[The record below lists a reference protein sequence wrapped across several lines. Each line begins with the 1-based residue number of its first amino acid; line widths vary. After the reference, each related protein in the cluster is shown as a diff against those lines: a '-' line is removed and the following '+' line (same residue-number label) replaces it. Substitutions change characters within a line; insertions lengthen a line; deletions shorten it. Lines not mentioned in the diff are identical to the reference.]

1 MKRRED
7 DDDDDAPHSRISRD
21 VEEKIKQAQAQHSL
35 ALSFSVCRRERGGT
49 DHVAE
54 AVAAAVT
61 ATASVTSSNCIHAR
75 DEVVHEVSS
84 TRHKMAFNNSNSSA
98 SNNNNNNTAS
108 NTSASEEND
117 GASKKKN
124 LIILVDKDSNDK
136 LNELFDKT
144 LSNKLPLQ
152 IPYRM
157 RKLPDSFFKPP
168 SSGSKSPSVSHSR
181 ENSADSAFGSGTT
194 ILGGVTAGPNGLPIH
209 HSRAH
214 SSPASLGKLPAGLI
228 TSLTGGQQ
236 GSSAQST
243 TGSSSKAQQGDNSGS
258 SLASSSGAQQGLP
271 KQAIQHL
278 HARGRSY
285 DVSSLHSNFGELP
298 PGWEQAKT
306 QDGRIYYINHNT
318 RTTTWE
324 DPRITAMQE
333 SLFQQQS
340 SVETLFNTGSQSLL
354 SPTLSSPTPPSNN
367 SSSNTS
373 SNSNNNN
380 SSNNNVVFSDS
391 IEMSND
397 TSPTSPSG
405 VSMLNTS
412 TGSNSSISLGPLP
425 DGWEEGITA
434 KGERYYINH
443 ATRTTT
449 WRDPRLSNQDW
460 AVQEQTVRLYNLQ
473 LERERLRKRQ
483 QEIKSHMG
491 EDPFLSGLT
500 DHSRQESGDSGLSES
515 SISHSMPHTPDFLSS
530 IDDSMDGLSMTDNT
544 MDTIPFGDNLE
555 TPDEFMLDDPLLL
568 EKIDAVS
575 NLNLID
581 PSSTKPD
588 NTLYDII

>member
-1 MKRRED
+1 
-7 DDDDDAPHSRISRD
+7 
-21 VEEKIKQAQAQHSL
+21 
-35 ALSFSVCRRERGGT
+35 
-49 DHVAE
+49 
-54 AVAAAVT
+54 
-61 ATASVTSSNCIHAR
+61 
-75 DEVVHEVSS
+75 
-84 TRHKMAFNNSNSSA
+84 MAFNNSNSSSA
-98 SNNNNNNTAS
+98 SNNNNNSAS
-108 NTSASEEND
+108 NPASASEEND

-194 ILGGVTAGPNGLPIH
+194 ILGGVTTGPNGLPIH

-214 SSPASLGKLPAGLI
+214 SSPASLGKIPAGLI
-228 TSLTGGQQ
+228 TSLTGG
-236 GSSAQST
+236 GAGGSAQST
-243 TGSSSKAQQGDNSGS
+243 SSSKAQQGEGSGGGGGGGS
-258 SLASSSGAQQGLP
+258 SLASGSSVAQQQQQQAHQGLP

-285 DVSSLHSNFGELP
+285 DVSNLHANFGELP

-340 SVETLFNTGSQSLL
+340 SVETLFNTGSQTLL
-354 SPTLSSPTPPSNN
+354 SPTISSPTPPSNN
-367 SSSNTS
+367 NNNNNA
-373 SNSNNNN
+373 NSNNNN
-380 SSNNNVVFSDS
+380 N
-391 IEMSND
+391 
-397 TSPTSPSG
+397 
-405 VSMLNTS
+405 
-412 TGSNSSISLGPLP
+412 
-425 DGWEEGITA
+425 A
-434 KGERYYINH
+434 
-443 ATRTTT
+443 
-449 WRDPRLSNQDW
+449 NQDW

>member
-1 MKRRED
+1 
-7 DDDDDAPHSRISRD
+7 
-21 VEEKIKQAQAQHSL
+21 
-35 ALSFSVCRRERGGT
+35 
-49 DHVAE
+49 
-54 AVAAAVT
+54 
-61 ATASVTSSNCIHAR
+61 
-75 DEVVHEVSS
+75 
-84 TRHKMAFNNSNSSA
+84 MAFNSNSSSA
-98 SNNNNNNTAS
+98 SNNNNNTAS

-194 ILGGVTAGPNGLPIH
+194 ILGGVNPATGPNGLPIH

-214 SSPASLGKLPAGLI
+214 SSPASLGKIPAGLI
-228 TSLTGGQQ
+228 NSLTGGS
-236 GSSAQST
+236 GSGVAQA
-243 TGSSSKAQQGDNSGS
+243 TGNSSKAQQQSDSS
-258 SLASSSGAQQGLP
+258 SLGASSVAQQQAQQGLP

-285 DVSSLHSNFGELP
+285 DVSNLHANFGELP

-340 SVETLFNTGSQSLL
+340 SVETLFNTGSQTLL
-354 SPTLSSPTPPSNN
+354 SPTISSPTPPSNN
-367 SSSNTS
+367 SNTS
-373 SNSNNNN
+373 NNNSNNN
-380 SSNNNVVFSDS
+380 SVVFSDS

-397 TSPTSPSG
+397 TTLPPPSG
-405 VSMLNTS
+405 VPMLNSS
-412 TGSNSSISLGPLP
+412 TGSNSSINLGPLP

-581 PSSTKPD
+581 PASTKSD

>member
-1 MKRRED
+1 
-7 DDDDDAPHSRISRD
+7 
-21 VEEKIKQAQAQHSL
+21 
-35 ALSFSVCRRERGGT
+35 
-49 DHVAE
+49 
-54 AVAAAVT
+54 
-61 ATASVTSSNCIHAR
+61 
-75 DEVVHEVSS
+75 
-84 TRHKMAFNNSNSSA
+84 MAFN
-98 SNNNNNNTAS
+98 SNNNNTS
-108 NTSASEEND
+108 NTNASEND
-117 GASKKKN
+117 GAGKKKN

-194 ILGGVTAGPNGLPIH
+194 ILGGVTTGPNGLQIH

-214 SSPASLGKLPAGLI
+214 SSPASLGKIPAGLVA
-228 TSLTGGQQ
+228 SLTGSGGVQQ
-236 GSSAQST
+236 SANNSSVN
-243 TGSSSKAQQGDNSGS
+243 SSKTQQTNNGGGGGSGGNDGNSLG
-258 SLASSSGAQQGLP
+258 ASALGQQQGLS
-271 KQAIQHL
+271 KQALQHL
-278 HARGRSY
+278 HSRGRSY
-285 DVSSLHSNFGELP
+285 DVSNQHAFGDLP
-298 PGWEQAKT
+298 PGWEQART

-324 DPRITAMQE
+324 DPRITAALQE
-333 SLFQQQS
+333 SQFQQQS
-340 SVETLFNTGSQSLL
+340 SVETLFNTGSQTLI
-354 SPTLSSPTPPSNN
+354 SPTISSPTPPN
-367 SSSNTS
+367 
-373 SNSNNNN
+373 
-380 SSNNNVVFSDS
+380 
-391 IEMSND
+391 
-397 TSPTSPSG
+397 
-405 VSMLNTS
+405 
-412 TGSNSSISLGPLP
+412 
-425 DGWEEGITA
+425 A
-434 KGERYYINH
+434 
-443 ATRTTT
+443 
-449 WRDPRLSNQDW
+449 NQDW

-500 DHSRQESGDSGLSES
+500 DHSRQESADSGLSES
-515 SISHSMPHTPDFLSS
+515 SISQSMPHTPDFLSS

-544 MDTIPFGDNLE
+544 MDTIAFGDNLE

>member
-1 MKRRED
+1 
-7 DDDDDAPHSRISRD
+7 
-21 VEEKIKQAQAQHSL
+21 
-35 ALSFSVCRRERGGT
+35 
-49 DHVAE
+49 
-54 AVAAAVT
+54 
-61 ATASVTSSNCIHAR
+61 
-75 DEVVHEVSS
+75 
-84 TRHKMAFNNSNSSA
+84 MAFNNSNSSSA
-98 SNNNNNNTAS
+98 SNNNNNTAS
-108 NTSASEEND
+108 NPTSASEEND

-194 ILGGVTAGPNGLPIH
+194 ILGGVTTGPNGLPIH

-228 TSLTGGQQ
+228 TSLTGGGGGGAG
-236 GSSAQST
+236 GSVQST
-243 TGSSSKAQQGDNSGS
+243 GGSSSKAQQGDGSGGGSSLGASGS
-258 SLASSSGAQQGLP
+258 SVSQQQQQAQQGLP

-285 DVSSLHSNFGELP
+285 DVSNLHANFGELP

-340 SVETLFNTGSQSLL
+340 SVETLFNTGSQTLL
-354 SPTLSSPTPPSNN
+354 SPTISSPTPPSNN
-367 SSSNTS
+367 NNNN
-373 SNSNNNN
+373 SNSNN
-380 SSNNNVVFSDS
+380 NNNVVFSDS
-391 IEMSND
+391 IEMSNE
-397 TSPTSPSG
+397 TSPPPPSG
-405 VSMLNTS
+405 VPMLNTS
-412 TGSNSSISLGPLP
+412 TGSNSSINLGPLP
-425 DGWEEGITA
+425 DGWEEGITP

>member
-1 MKRRED
+1 
-7 DDDDDAPHSRISRD
+7 
-21 VEEKIKQAQAQHSL
+21 
-35 ALSFSVCRRERGGT
+35 
-49 DHVAE
+49 
-54 AVAAAVT
+54 
-61 ATASVTSSNCIHAR
+61 
-75 DEVVHEVSS
+75 
-84 TRHKMAFNNSNSSA
+84 MAFNGSPGNTNNTSAA
-98 SNNNNNNTAS
+98 SNNTADDS
-108 NTSASEEND
+108 D
-117 GASKKKN
+117 GARKKEN
-124 LIILVDKDSNDK
+124 LILLVAKDSNDK

-144 LSNKLPLQ
+144 LSNRLPLQ
-152 IPYRM
+152 IPLRM

-194 ILGGVTAGPNGLPIH
+194 ILGGVGTGPNGLPIH

-214 SSPASLGKLPAGLI
+214 SSPASLGKIPAGLVASI
-228 TSLTGGQQ
+228 NAANQAAAAAAQQQSAAANNNNSSNVNSNKTQQSGGGGGSSGGDGASAAVQQQQAQQQAQQQSLTR
-236 GSSAQST
+236 
-243 TGSSSKAQQGDNSGS
+243 
-258 SLASSSGAQQGLP
+258 
-271 KQAIQHL
+271 QAIL
-278 HARGRSY
+278 HSRGRSY
-285 DVSSLHSNFGELP
+285 DVSNQHAHYGELP

-306 QDGRIYYINHNT
+306 QDGRIYYLNHNT

-324 DPRITAMQE
+324 DPRITAAMQQE
-333 SLFQQQS
+333 SLFQQQQQS
-340 SVETLFNTGSQSLL
+340 SVETLFNTGSQTLL
-354 SPTLSSPTPPSNN
+354 SPTISSPTP
-367 SSSNTS
+367 T
-373 SNSNNNN
+373 
-380 SSNNNVVFSDS
+380 NNVVFSDS

-397 TSPTSPSG
+397 LPGPPPGPSTN
-405 VSMLNTS
+405 VPMLN
-412 TGSNSSISLGPLP
+412 SNVNLGPLP
-425 DGWEEGITA
+425 EGWEEGITA

-460 AVQEQTVRLYNLQ
+460 AAQEQSVRLYNLQ
-473 LERERLRKRQ
+473 LERERLRRRQ
-483 QEIKSHMG
+483 QEIRSHIG

-515 SISHSMPHTPDFLSS
+515 STSQSMPHTPDFLSS
-530 IDDSMDGLSMTDNT
+530 IDDSMDGLSMADNT
-544 MDTIPFGDNLE
+544 MDTIAFGDNLE

>member
-1 MKRRED
+1 
-7 DDDDDAPHSRISRD
+7 
-21 VEEKIKQAQAQHSL
+21 
-35 ALSFSVCRRERGGT
+35 
-49 DHVAE
+49 
-54 AVAAAVT
+54 
-61 ATASVTSSNCIHAR
+61 
-75 DEVVHEVSS
+75 
-84 TRHKMAFNNSNSSA
+84 MAFNSGSSNNSNS
-98 SNNNNNNTAS
+98 NTTS
-108 NTSASEEND
+108 NTNTSEEND
-117 GASKKKN
+117 GANKKKN

-194 ILGGVTAGPNGLPIH
+194 ILGGVTTGPNGLPIL

-214 SSPASLGKLPAGLI
+214 SSPASLGKIPAGLVA
-228 TSLTGGQQ
+228 SLTGGSGSGGVQQ
-236 GSSAQST
+236 TAGNSSNVNSNKTQQQPNNCGGTDSLGAATSAV
-243 TGSSSKAQQGDNSGS
+243 AQQQQQ
-258 SLASSSGAQQGLP
+258 AQQQVAAAQQGLS
-271 KQAIQHL
+271 KQALQHI
-278 HARGRSY
+278 HSRGRSY
-285 DVSSLHSNFGELP
+285 DVSNLHANFGELP

-324 DPRITAMQE
+324 DPRITLMQE

-340 SVETLFNTGSQSLL
+340 SVETLFNTGSQTLI
-354 SPTLSSPTPPSNN
+354 SPTISSPTPP
-367 SSSNTS
+367 
-373 SNSNNNN
+373 
-380 SSNNNVVFSDS
+380 NVVFSDS

-397 TSPTSPSG
+397 VAPTN

-412 TGSNSSISLGPLP
+412 NVNLGPLP

-500 DHSRQESGDSGLSES
+500 EHSRQESGDSGLSES

-544 MDTIPFGDNLE
+544 MDTIGAFGDNLE
-555 TPDEFMLDDPLLL
+555 TTDEFMLDDPLLL

-581 PSSTKPD
+581 PSSTKTD

>member
-1 MKRRED
+1 
-7 DDDDDAPHSRISRD
+7 
-21 VEEKIKQAQAQHSL
+21 
-35 ALSFSVCRRERGGT
+35 
-49 DHVAE
+49 
-54 AVAAAVT
+54 
-61 ATASVTSSNCIHAR
+61 
-75 DEVVHEVSS
+75 
-84 TRHKMAFNNSNSSA
+84 MAFNSNSSSA
-98 SNNNNNNTAS
+98 SNNNNNTAS

-194 ILGGVTAGPNGLPIH
+194 ILGGVNPVTGPNGLPIH

-214 SSPASLGKLPAGLI
+214 SSPASLGKIPAGLI
-228 TSLTGGQQ
+228 SSLTGGGG
-236 GSSAQST
+236 GSGSGVAQA
-243 TGSSSKAQQGDNSGS
+243 TGNSSKAQQQADSS
-258 SLASSSGAQQGLP
+258 SLGASSVAQQQQQAQQGLP

-285 DVSSLHSNFGELP
+285 DVSNLHANFGELP

-340 SVETLFNTGSQSLL
+340 SVETLFNTGSQTLL
-354 SPTLSSPTPPSNN
+354 SPTISSPTPPSNN
-367 SSSNTS
+367 SNTT
-373 SNSNNNN
+373 NNNNNNNNN
-380 SSNNNVVFSDS
+380 SVVFSDS
-391 IEMSND
+391 IEMSNE
-397 TSPTSPSG
+397 PALPPPSG
-405 VSMLNTS
+405 VPMLNT
-412 TGSNSSISLGPLP
+412 NSGINLGPLP

-443 ATRTTT
+443 ASRTTT

>member
-1 MKRRED
+1 
-7 DDDDDAPHSRISRD
+7 
-21 VEEKIKQAQAQHSL
+21 
-35 ALSFSVCRRERGGT
+35 
-49 DHVAE
+49 
-54 AVAAAVT
+54 
-61 ATASVTSSNCIHAR
+61 
-75 DEVVHEVSS
+75 
-84 TRHKMAFNNSNSSA
+84 MAFNSNNSS
-98 SNNNNNNTAS
+98 NNTSSSTNAS
-108 NTSASEEND
+108 END

-144 LSNKLPLQ
+144 FSNKLPLQ

-194 ILGGVTAGPNGLPIH
+194 ILGGVTTGPNGLPIH

-214 SSPASLGKLPAGLI
+214 SSPASLGKIPAGLVA
-228 TSLTGGQQ
+228 SLTGSSGVQQTSNSSNVNSSKTQQTNVGSSTDGNSLGATGLGQQ
-236 GSSAQST
+236 QS
-243 TGSSSKAQQGDNSGS
+243 
-258 SLASSSGAQQGLP
+258 GLT

-278 HARGRSY
+278 HSRGRSY
-285 DVSSLHSNFGELP
+285 DVSNQHAFGDLP
-298 PGWEQAKT
+298 PGWEQART

-324 DPRITAMQE
+324 DPRITALQE
-333 SLFQQQS
+333 QFQQQS
-340 SVETLFNTGSQSLL
+340 SVETLFNTGSQTLI
-354 SPTLSSPTPPSNN
+354 SPTISSPTPP
-367 SSSNTS
+367 
-373 SNSNNNN
+373 
-380 SSNNNVVFSDS
+380 NVVFSDS

-397 TSPTSPSG
+397 AAPPSSS
-405 VSMLNTS
+405 VPVLNSGT
-412 TGSNSSISLGPLP
+412 TNINLGPLP
-425 DGWEEGITA
+425 EGWEEGITN

-500 DHSRQESGDSGLSES
+500 DHSRQESADSGLSES
-515 SISHSMPHTPDFLSS
+515 SISQSMPHTPDFLSS

-544 MDTIPFGDNLE
+544 MDTIAFGDNLE
-555 TPDEFMLDDPLLL
+555 TPDDFMLDDPLLL

-581 PSSTKPD
+581 PASTKPE
-588 NTLYDII
+588 NTMYDII

>member
-1 MKRRED
+1 
-7 DDDDDAPHSRISRD
+7 
-21 VEEKIKQAQAQHSL
+21 
-35 ALSFSVCRRERGGT
+35 
-49 DHVAE
+49 
-54 AVAAAVT
+54 
-61 ATASVTSSNCIHAR
+61 
-75 DEVVHEVSS
+75 
-84 TRHKMAFNNSNSSA
+84 MAFNG
-98 SNNNNNNTAS
+98 NNNNSTS
-108 NTSASEEND
+108 NTNASEND

-181 ENSADSAFGSGTT
+181 ENSVDSAFGSGTT
-194 ILGGVTAGPNGLPIH
+194 ILSGVTTGPNGLPIS

-214 SSPASLGKLPAGLI
+214 SSPASLGKIPAGLVG
-228 TSLTGGQQ
+228 SLTGSSGVQQASNNSNANSSKTQQ
-236 GSSAQST
+236 GN
-243 TGSSSKAQQGDNSGS
+243 NSGS
-258 SLASSSGAQQGLP
+258 GGGGGGAGNDGTNSLGASALGQQQGLS
-271 KQAIQHL
+271 KQALQHL
-278 HARGRSY
+278 HSRGRSY
-285 DVSSLHSNFGELP
+285 DVSNQHAFGDLP
-298 PGWEQAKT
+298 PGWEQART

-318 RTTTWE
+318 RSTTWE
-324 DPRITAMQE
+324 DPRITAALQE
-333 SLFQQQS
+333 SQFQQQS
-340 SVETLFNTGSQSLL
+340 SVETLFNTGSQTLI
-354 SPTLSSPTPPSNN
+354 SPTISSPTPPN
-367 SSSNTS
+367 
-373 SNSNNNN
+373 
-380 SSNNNVVFSDS
+380 
-391 IEMSND
+391 
-397 TSPTSPSG
+397 
-405 VSMLNTS
+405 
-412 TGSNSSISLGPLP
+412 
-425 DGWEEGITA
+425 A
-434 KGERYYINH
+434 
-443 ATRTTT
+443 
-449 WRDPRLSNQDW
+449 NQDW

-500 DHSRQESGDSGLSES
+500 DHSRQESADSGLSES
-515 SISHSMPHTPDFLSS
+515 SISQSMPHTPDFLSS

-544 MDTIPFGDNLE
+544 MDTIAFGDNLE

-575 NLNLID
+575 SLNLID

>member
-1 MKRRED
+1 M
-7 DDDDDAPHSRISRD
+7 AFNTSG
-21 VEEKIKQAQAQHSL
+21 A
-35 ALSFSVCRRERGGT
+35 GGS
-49 DHVAE
+49 A
-54 AVAAAVT
+54 AAAAAAAV
-61 ATASVTSSNCIHAR
+61 
-75 DEVVHEVSS
+75 
-84 TRHKMAFNNSNSSA
+84 
-98 SNNNNNNTAS
+98 
-108 NTSASEEND
+108 ASEENEPT

-157 RKLPDSFFKPP
+157 RKLPESFFMPP

-194 ILGGVTAGPNGLPIH
+194 ILGGVTGVTTGPNGLPIH

-214 SSPASLGKLPAGLI
+214 SSPASLGKIPVGMGGLGGGVVAAAVAAAAAAAAANGSGGGGGGGGGGGAG
-228 TSLTGGQQ
+228 
-236 GSSAQST
+236 GSGAVN
-243 TGSSSKAQQGDNSGS
+243 GSKANAAAVAAAQNAAAAGNDAS
-258 SLASSSGAQQGLP
+258 SLGAAVLQQAALS
-271 KQAIQHL
+271 KAAIQHL
-278 HARGRSY
+278 HSRGRSY
-285 DVSSLHSNFGELP
+285 DVSNLHANFGELP

-340 SVETLFNTGSQSLL
+340 SVETLFNTGSQTLL
-354 SPTLSSPTPPSNN
+354 SPTISSPTP
-367 SSSNTS
+367 T
-373 SNSNNNN
+373 
-380 SSNNNVVFSDS
+380 NNVVFPDA
-391 IEMSND
+391 IQMTND
-397 TSPTSPSG
+397 TLAPPNAAAPASSMLPSG
-405 VSMLNTS
+405 CGVD
-412 TGSNSSISLGPLP
+412 LGPLP
-425 DGWEEGITA
+425 EGWEEGITE

-443 ATRTTT
+443 ATRSTT

-491 EDPFLSGLT
+491 DDPFLSGIA
-500 DHSRQESGDSGLSES
+500 DHTRQESGDSGLSES
-515 SISHSMPHTPDFLSS
+515 SMTQSMSNTPDFLSS

-544 MDTIPFGDNLE
+544 MDTIAFGDNLDTTE
-555 TPDEFMLDDPLLL
+555 GFMLDDPMLL
-568 EKIDAVS
+568 EKIDAVT

-581 PSSTKPD
+581 PTNSKTD